1 MKVHSLM
8 SLLLVISAAC
18 SCGTAAVSN
27 SRLLADFKTEGFL
40 DPDHYQVVVTG
51 TPASGSGG
59 LVEMREGA
67 REDALKKLDSAVL
80 ASLSD
85 YCIENRIKAMG
96 LTSRDQV
103 LNLVAARAELQ
114 AGLARFLKY
123 GRTAF
128 EYYNEDH
135 SAVIV
140 FRIEKKGLLNAIESI
155 PVNLVA
161 AGSKG

>member
-8 SLLLVISAAC
+8 SMLLAISAAC
-18 SCGTAAVSN
+18 SCGTAPAN
-27 SRLLADFKTEGFL
+27 SGRLSADFKTEGFL

-51 TPASGSGG
+51 TPASGLGG
-59 LVEMREGA
+59 LVETRESA

-85 YCIENRIKAMG
+85 YCIDNRIKALG
-96 LTSRDQV
+96 LTGRDQV
-103 LNLVAARAELQ
+103 LNLPAARAELQ
-114 AGLARFLKY
+114 AGLTRFLKY

-140 FRIEKKGLLNAIESI
+140 FRIGKKGLLNAIESI
-155 PVNLVA
+155 QVNLVA
-161 AGSKG
+161 AGGKG